1 MKTKAYYIG
10 LTLIIISFIA
20 CVISFYL
27 LIFGIPL
34 FLLGAVLV
42 LISKRTIKLK
52 LLSTIVPIVLYF
64 PITFLFLYIYNY
76 STPKNILIPKNFEGN
91 LRVVYEEK
99 CGQNYDIADG
109 VKTLIFPDNGILILN
124 EDFDSHINYNY
135 YIIDENGK
143 KTKISE
149 ILDFKE
155 RLQEYPSILVRG
167 SGTFWQSIET
177 NSANIQEKGIV
188 FSDFYLYNSSID
200 NRNEFKA
207 RQKLDSLTTAIV
219 NQCRKDNGSH

>member
-1 MKTKAYYIG
+1 M
-10 LTLIIISFIA
+10 
-20 CVISFYL
+20 
-27 LIFGIPL
+27 
-34 FLLGAVLV
+34 V

-135 YIIDENGK
+135 YLIDENGN